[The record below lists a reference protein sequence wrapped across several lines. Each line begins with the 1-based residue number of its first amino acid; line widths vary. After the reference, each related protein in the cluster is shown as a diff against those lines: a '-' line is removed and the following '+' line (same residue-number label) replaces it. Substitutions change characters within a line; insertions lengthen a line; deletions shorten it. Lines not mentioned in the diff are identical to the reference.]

1 MYVSYR
7 QYQIILL
14 LNGNIFIILIF
25 AVVLVF
31 IYSVHCVFRSV
42 SPIFFPSNFLRQGLS
57 QNLEL
62 DISSRLAS
70 QRGAFHPDFY
80 VGARESNLGHSLAQM
95 ANAVTD
101 NNSPDSCCL
110 SVFYKYVL
118 QSLAFQAAGLH
129 GLVNF
134 R

>member
-1 MYVSYR
+1 M
-7 QYQIILL
+7 
-14 LNGNIFIILIF
+14 
-25 AVVLVF
+25 
-31 IYSVHCVFRSV
+31 
-42 SPIFFPSNFLRQGLS
+42 RQGLS

-95 ANAVTD
+95 ASAVTN

-118 QSLAFQAAGLH
+118 QSLAFQATRFH